1 MGVIAAIFTSCTV
14 AMIVFTGDMGVD
26 VAAVGFT
33 ASVAIKLADCL
44 TAVVKSYVTLEM
56 DMDSLD
62 RMFEYCMVHTE
73 DGYADE
79 QDAEWSPQGCI
90 EVLDLTATHAPELQP
105 VLRGVTFCVSPGQRL
120 GILGRT
126 GAGKSSLALALARF
140 LDVQKGMIRI
150 DGVDIRQVQ
159 LRQYRRRVSLI
170 PQTPVL
176 FSGTIRS
183 NLDPF
188 CENDDL
194 DIIDALRKIHWFRHF
209 DTCDAACENLQST
222 DAIREDNY
230 TAELSM
236 KQASAILQ
244 TNIAAGG
251 LNISQGQ
258 RQLLCLA
265 RAIVARPKVV
275 ILDEITSSVDTETD
289 HLIQRSLKTA
299 FHGTTIIAISHRLQA
314 VVDFDRILVL
324 EEGRVAEFGAPL
336 ELIARPNGAFRAMVE
351 EHGKSEELRMTIA
364 QGAER

>member
-1 MGVIAAIFTSCTV
+1 
-14 AMIVFTGDMGVD
+14 
-26 VAAVGFT
+26 
-33 ASVAIKLADCL
+33 
-44 TAVVKSYVTLEM
+44 
-56 DMDSLD
+56 
-62 RMFEYCMVHTE
+62 
-73 DGYADE
+73 
-79 QDAEWSPQGCI
+79 
-90 EVLDLTATHAPELQP
+90 
-105 VLRGVTFCVSPGQRL
+105 
-120 GILGRT
+120 
-126 GAGKSSLALALARF
+126 
-140 LDVQKGMIRI
+140 MIRI

-188 CENDDL
+188 CEKDDL

-209 DTCDAACENLQST
+209 DACDVAGENLRST

-244 TNIAAGG
+244 TTIAAGG

-289 HLIQRSLKTA
+289 RLIQRSLKTA
-299 FHGTTIIAISHRLQA
+299 FHGTTIIAITHRLQA
-314 VVDFDRILVL
+314 VVEFDRILVL

-336 ELIARPNGAFRAMVE
+336 ELMARPNGAFRAIVE
-351 EHGKSEELRMTIA
+351 EHVKSEELRLTMA